1 MKHNYFYNI
10 SFRIKKNLK
19 TGKSINRNMDSQ
31 SLILPSLITVFF
43 TLPLSFL
50 ILLLIRRN
58 KGIKI
63 DYSEFDERDLMILEA
78 IKRGY
83 KTLSEISDFTKISK
97 STVYRR
103 LKKLHERG
111 YVSYSRIS
119 GRVYYELNLK
129 KNETTKEEKRE
140 EGRKE
145 D

>member
-1 MKHNYFYNI
+1 
-10 SFRIKKNLK
+10 
-19 TGKSINRNMDSQ
+19 MDSQ
-31 SLILPSLITVFF
+31 SLIPPLFITVFF
-43 TLPLSFL
+43 ILSLSFL

-63 DYSEFDERDLMILEA
+63 DYSEFDEKDLMILEA

-119 GRVYYELNLK
+119 GTVYYELNLK

-140 EGRKE
+140 KGRKE

>member
-1 MKHNYFYNI
+1 
-10 SFRIKKNLK
+10 
-19 TGKSINRNMDSQ
+19 MDSQ

-50 ILLLIRRN
+50 IQLLIRRN
-58 KGIKI
+58 KGIKT

-103 LKKLHERG
+103 LEKLHERG

-119 GRVYYELNLK
+119 GTVCYELNLK
-129 KNETTKEEKRE
+129 KNETVKDEKRE